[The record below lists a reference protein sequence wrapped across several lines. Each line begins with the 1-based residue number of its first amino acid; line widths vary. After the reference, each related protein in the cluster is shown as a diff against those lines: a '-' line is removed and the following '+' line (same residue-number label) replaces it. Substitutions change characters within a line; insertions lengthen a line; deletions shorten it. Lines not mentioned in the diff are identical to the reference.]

1 MKYFKLISAAA
12 LALTLAACSNG
23 TAADAPVEN
32 GGAAVDYG
40 TNEPASKTDDKSSEV
55 NGEASVDYGTN
66 QPDTQAAA
74 PDTNVN
80 GEAEADYGTAENN
93 H

>member
-12 LALTLAACSNG
+12 LALTLAACFNSAY
-23 TAADAPVEN
+23 TAVPAEN

-40 TNEPASKTDDKSSEV
+40 TAEPDTRTEEKSPEA
-55 NGEASVDYGTN
+55 NGEASADYGTN

-80 GEAEADYGTAENN
+80 GEAAADYGTAENN